1 MLLQSHTGV
10 VRIFPAIPDSWS
22 DVSFTTLRTE
32 GAFLISASKQN
43 GRVIAVTIA
52 SERGGTIVLE
62 NPFGEGSY
70 KSDAR
75 VSESDGN
82 LTITLRK
89 GERITLRLN
98 S

>member
-1 MLLQSHTGV
+1 MLLQSHTGI

-22 DVSFTTLRTE
+22 DVSFTTLRAE
-32 GAFLISASKQN
+32 GAFLISASKKN
-43 GRVIAVTIA
+43 GRVTAVTVT

-62 NPFGEGSY
+62 NPFGKERY
-70 KSDAR
+70 QRDAR

-82 LTITLRK
+82 LAITLRK
-89 GERITLRLN
+89 GERITLSVN